1 MKIFKCEFC
10 GKTFTSQHQLNSHYG
25 ACKKAKE
32 FHLLM
37 KEVESILKEKFAKGE
52 FFSSQQISL
61 VKQTQVEKQIA
72 EINKQLGEIRS
83 LLRKLLEK

>member
-1 MKIFKCEFC
+1 
-10 GKTFTSQHQLNSHYG
+10 
-25 ACKKAKE
+25 
-32 FHLLM
+32 M

-52 FFSSQQISL
+52 FFSPQQISL